1 MPQLSLATQMDD
13 WTSLAQHKMHRLS
26 PFALSWGYSLVGV
39 CRLLTVVQKVKQQV
53 TLLQNF
59 PWSISELSLGTIF
72 LSEPVTDAE

>member
-1 MPQLSLATQMDD
+1 MLENKTITKLSKFVNVILINYHFKIKTKLDM
-13 WTSLAQHKMHRLS
+13 
-26 PFALSWGYSLVGV
+26 
-39 CRLLTVVQKVKQQV
+39 QKVKQQV